1 MKSRIYVGNL
11 SYSTTGEQLH
21 EMFSAHGEVKEA
33 NLITDRNTGNSKG
46 FGFVEMASAE
56 DAQSAIEA
64 LNESDVDGR
73 TIVVN
78 EAKERVSR
86 PTRGGGYDNR
96 R

>member
-1 MKSRIYVGNL
+1 MNKRIYVGNL
-11 SYSTTGEQLH
+11 AYSTTSEQLH
-21 EMFSAHGEVKEA
+21 ELFSAHGEVKEA

-46 FGFVEMASAE
+46 FGFVEMASDE
-56 DAQSAIEA
+56 DAKKAIEA
-64 LNESDVDGR
+64 LNEQDVDGR

-86 PTRGGGYDNR
+86 PPRGGGYDNR